1 MNRAKVMSAQSLM
14 TRGKAGAKHS
24 GKVEAK
30 AKVETFAADIVGAKL
45 PFAVIDENG
54 KLLGE
59 IAPQA
64 VIDLLAG
71 RRTKQV
77 RP

>member
-1 MNRAKVMSAQSLM
+1 MGSHP
-14 TRGKAGAKHS
+14 RGKASARHS

-30 AKVETFAADIVGAKL
+30 AKVETFAAEIVGAKL
-45 PFAVIDENG
+45 PFAVLDGDG

-71 RRTKQV
+71 RKSEQA